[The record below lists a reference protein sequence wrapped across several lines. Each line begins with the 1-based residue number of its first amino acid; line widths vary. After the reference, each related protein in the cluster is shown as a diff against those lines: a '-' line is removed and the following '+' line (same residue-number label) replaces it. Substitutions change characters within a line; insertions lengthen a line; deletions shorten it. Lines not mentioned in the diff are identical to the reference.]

1 MKRLIFVSTNN
12 TGMSVAPYEISE
24 KLYTVEEW
32 LEFEKHAEI
41 RHEYV
46 YGKLIPMAGEAKK
59 ANRIANNILIKLNG
73 PLIKQG
79 LEIYSHDV
87 KAQVIPNGIYRYPD
101 LVVAPVAD
109 DEHEYIVK
117 HPVLMVEVASGDSGQ
132 RDRVKKRKEYLQIP
146 SLWYYIVVDQDEM
159 LVELHTRSDDGN
171 WWTQYFTEPED
182 EVALS
187 RFDLSI
193 RLADVYERVKL
204 PGIQ

>member
-1 MKRLIFVSTNN
+1 MST
-12 TGMSVAPYEISE
+12 APYEITE

-32 LEFEKHAEI
+32 LEFEKHAEV

-46 YGKLIPMAGEAKK
+46 YGKLIPMAGEAKH
-59 ANRIANNILIKLNG
+59 ANRIAINILKKLDDTLAEKG
-73 PLIKQG
+73 FI
-79 LEIYSHDV
+79 IFTHDV

-117 HPVLMVEVASGDSGQ
+117 HPVLMVEVASGDPGQ

-159 LVELHTRSDDGN
+159 LVELHSRGDDSQ
-171 WWTQYFTEPED
+171 WAMQYFTEPDD
-182 EVALS
+182 EVVLQRFGLS
-187 RFDLSI
+187 L
-193 RLADVYERVKL
+193 RLVDVYERVKVS
-204 PGIQ
+204 GAQ

>member
-1 MKRLIFVSTNN
+1 MST
-12 TGMSVAPYEISE
+12 APYEITE

-59 ANRIANNILIKLNG
+59 ANRIANNILIKLND

-87 KAQVIPNGIYRYPD
+87 KAQVVPNGIYRYPD

-159 LVELHTRSDDGN
+159 LVELHTRSDDGQ
-171 WWTQYFTEPED
+171 WSTQYFTEPD
-182 EVALS
+182 DTMILK
-187 RFDLSI
+187 RFDLSV

-204 PGIQ
+204 TGVQ